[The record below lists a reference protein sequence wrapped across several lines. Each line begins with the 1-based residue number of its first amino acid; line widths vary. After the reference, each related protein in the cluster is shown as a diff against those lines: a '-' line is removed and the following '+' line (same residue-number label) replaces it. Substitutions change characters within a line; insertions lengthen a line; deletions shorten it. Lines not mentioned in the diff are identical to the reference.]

1 MRALLTYHTG
11 ETTMEQ
17 TRKAPLLSKAIGLG
31 IALLVADSSA
41 HAYELYA
48 DEDTTVTGNF
58 LAVYGMFNSRKN
70 YDGSTGGSSWREGFI
85 KYGLSID
92 QTLNGLGSVYGTAN
106 LVSSGTWG
114 DGDAAGLSDGSE
126 RTTKFDE
133 AFAGWRSGDL
143 FPVLGKDGV
152 DVSYGRQVITLGDG
166 FIVNDD
172 GLNLGKGV
180 ADGELNRGGAYY
192 LAARHA
198 FDKTAVLR
206 LGGKEGVHGSLMWIK
221 SDNRAQ
227 ANTEMAAGTLE
238 YSAAPGT
245 LGLTYIHGID
255 VDDHYASDFQKQRE
269 GMNIYSLR
277 GAGNAG
283 VENAHFAFEYAWQDK
298 DAGPEKA
305 WYTEAGY
312 TFADLPW
319 TPDLTYRYSRYSK
332 NWDSMFNGQNR
343 GYGTWFQG
351 EVAGNYS
358 GPFNSNTAIQHV
370 GLKLKPAETV
380 TIGALFFDYKT
391 LHTREALNLDGREM
405 DLYVEWAVNEHLIV
419 TPLVGLYKP
428 EKDADSGGNQVGG
441 NGTNV
446 YSQLVV
452 AVPF

>member
-1 MRALLTYHTG
+1 MEHTRH
-11 ETTMEQ
+11 TP
-17 TRKAPLLSKAIGLG
+17 PLRHAIGLG
-31 IALLVADSSA
+31 IALLVAEPSA
-41 HAYELYA
+41 QAYELYT

-70 YDGSTGGSSWREGFI
+70 YDGTAGGSSWREGFI
-85 KYGLSID
+85 KYGLSIE
-92 QTLNGLGSVYGTAN
+92 QTLAGSGSVYGTAN

-114 DGDAAGLSDGSE
+114 DGDPAGLSDGSE
-126 RTTKFDE
+126 RTIKFDE
-133 AFAGWRSGDL
+133 AFAGWRSGEL

-152 DVSYGRQVITLGDG
+152 DLSYGRQVITLGDG
-166 FIVNDD
+166 FIINDD
-172 GLNLGKGV
+172 GLNLGKGP
-180 ADGELNRGGAYY
+180 ADGEFNRGGAYY
-192 LAARHA
+192 LAARDA

-238 YSAAPGT
+238 YTRAPGT

-269 GMNIYSLR
+269 GMDIYSLR
-277 GAGNAG
+277 GSGNAG
-283 VENAHFAFEYAWQDK
+283 LENAHFAFEYAWQDK
-298 DAGPEKA
+298 DADPEKA

-319 TPDLTYRYSRYSK
+319 TPDLTYRYSRYSQ
-332 NWDSMFNGQNR
+332 NWDSMFNGLSR

-351 EVAGNYS
+351 EVTGNYS

-380 TIGALFFDYKT
+380 TLGALLFDYKT
-391 LHTREALNLDGREM
+391 LHTRQALNLDGREL
-405 DLYVEWAVNEHLIV
+405 DLYVEWALNEHLIV

-428 EKDADSGGNQVGG
+428 EKDESNGGNQVGG

>member
-1 MRALLTYHTG
+1 
-11 ETTMEQ
+11 MEQ
-17 TRKAPLLSKAIGLG
+17 TLKTRSLSKAVGLG
-31 IALLVADSSA
+31 IALLIADSSA
-41 HAYELYA
+41 QAYELYT
-48 DEDTTVTGNF
+48 DNDTKVTGNF

-70 YDGSTGGSSWREGFI
+70 YDGTTGGSSWREGFI
-85 KYGLSID
+85 KYGLSVD
-92 QTLNGLGSVYGTAN
+92 QTLSGLGSVYGTAN

-114 DGDAAGLSDGSE
+114 DGDAAGLTDGTE

-152 DVSYGRQVITLGDG
+152 DLSFGRQIITLGDG
-166 FIVNDD
+166 FIINDD

-180 ADGELNRGGAYY
+180 ADGEFNRGGAYY

-198 FDKTAVLR
+198 FDETAVVR

-227 ANTEMAAGTLE
+227 AKTEMAASTLE
-238 YSAAPGT
+238 YTAAPGT
-245 LGLTYIHGID
+245 LGLTYIHGIK
-255 VDDHYASDFQKQRE
+255 VDDRFASDFQKQRE

-277 GAGNAG
+277 DAGNAG
-283 VENAHFAFEYAWQDK
+283 IENAHFAFEYAWQDK
-298 DAGPEKA
+298 DTGPEKA

-319 TPDLTYRYSRYSK
+319 SPDLTYRYSRYSK
-332 NWDSMFNGQNR
+332 DWDSMFNGVSR

-351 EVAGNYS
+351 EVAGNYA

-370 GLKLKPAETV
+370 ALKVKPVAPV
-380 TIGALFFDYKT
+380 TIGALFFDYTT
-391 LHTREALNLDGREM
+391 LHKGDALNLDGREL
-405 DLYVEWAVNEHLIV
+405 DLYAEWAVSEHLIV

-428 EKDADSGGNQVGG
+428 KKDESNGGNQVGG

-446 YSQLVV
+446 YSQLTV

>member
-1 MRALLTYHTG
+1 
-11 ETTMEQ
+11 MEQ
-17 TRKAPLLSKAIGLG
+17 TLKTRSLSKAVGLG
-31 IALLVADSSA
+31 IALLIADSSA
-41 HAYELYA
+41 QAYELYA
-48 DEDTTVTGNF
+48 DNDTKVTGNF

-70 YDGSTGGSSWREGFI
+70 YDGTTGGSSWREGFI
-85 KYGLSID
+85 KYGLSVD
-92 QTLNGLGSVYGTAN
+92 QTLGGLGSVYGTAN

-114 DGDAAGLSDGSE
+114 DGDAAGLTDGTE

-152 DVSYGRQVITLGDG
+152 DLSFGRQIITLGDG
-166 FIVNDD
+166 FIINDD

-180 ADGELNRGGAYY
+180 ADGEFNRGGAYY

-198 FDKTAVLR
+198 FDETAVVR

-227 ANTEMAAGTLE
+227 AKTEMAASTLE
-238 YSAAPGT
+238 YTAAPGT
-245 LGLTYIHGID
+245 LGLTYIHGIK
-255 VDDHYASDFQKQRE
+255 VDDRFASDFQKQRE

-277 GAGNAG
+277 DAGNAG
-283 VENAHFAFEYAWQDK
+283 IENAHFAFEYAWQDK
-298 DAGPEKA
+298 DTGPEKA

-319 TPDLTYRYSRYSK
+319 SPDLTYRYSRYSK
-332 NWDSMFNGQNR
+332 DWDSMFNGVSR

-351 EVAGNYS
+351 EVAGNYA

-370 GLKLKPAETV
+370 ALKVKPVAPV
-380 TIGALFFDYKT
+380 TIGALFFDYTT
-391 LHTREALNLDGREM
+391 LHKGDALNLDGREL
-405 DLYVEWAVNEHLIV
+405 DLYAEWAVSEHLIV

-428 EKDADSGGNQVGG
+428 KKDGSNGGNQVGG

-446 YSQLVV
+446 YSQLTV

>member
-1 MRALLTYHTG
+1 
-11 ETTMEQ
+11 MEQ
-17 TRKAPLLSKAIGLG
+17 TLKTRSLSKAVGLG
-31 IALLVADSSA
+31 IALLIADSSA
-41 HAYELYA
+41 QAYELYT
-48 DEDTTVTGNF
+48 DNDTKVTGNF

-70 YDGSTGGSSWREGFI
+70 YDGTTGGSSWREGFI
-85 KYGLSID
+85 KYGLSVD
-92 QTLNGLGSVYGTAN
+92 QTLGGLGSVYGTAN

-114 DGDAAGLSDGSE
+114 DGDAAGLTDGTE

-152 DVSYGRQVITLGDG
+152 DLSFGRQIITLGDG
-166 FIVNDD
+166 FIINDD

-180 ADGELNRGGAYY
+180 ADGEFNRGGAYY

-198 FDKTAVLR
+198 FDETAVVR

-227 ANTEMAAGTLE
+227 AKTEMAASTLE
-238 YSAAPGT
+238 YTAAPGT
-245 LGLTYIHGID
+245 LGLTYIHGIK
-255 VDDHYASDFQKQRE
+255 VDDRFASDFQKQRE

-283 VENAHFAFEYAWQDK
+283 IENAHFAFEYAWQDK
-298 DAGPEKA
+298 DTGPEKA

-319 TPDLTYRYSRYSK
+319 SPDLTYRYSRYSK
-332 NWDSMFNGQNR
+332 DWDSMFNGVSR

-351 EVAGNYS
+351 EVAGNYA

-370 GLKLKPAETV
+370 ALKVKPVAPV
-380 TIGALFFDYKT
+380 TIGALFFDYTT
-391 LHTREALNLDGREM
+391 LHKGDALNLDGREL
-405 DLYVEWAVNEHLIV
+405 DLYAEWAVSEHLIV

-428 EKDADSGGNQVGG
+428 KKDGSNGGNQVGG

-446 YSQLVV
+446 YSQLTV

>member
-1 MRALLTYHTG
+1 MEHTRN
-11 ETTMEQ
+11 T
-17 TRKAPLLSKAIGLG
+17 PLLRNAIGLG

-41 HAYELYA
+41 QAYELYA
-48 DEDTTVTGNF
+48 DDDTTVTGNF

-70 YDGSTGGSSWREGFI
+70 YDGTRGGSSWREGFI

-92 QTLNGLGSVYGTAN
+92 QTLGAMGSVYGTAN

-133 AFAGWRSGDL
+133 TFAGWRSGDL
-143 FPVLGKDGV
+143 FPALGKDGV
-152 DVSYGRQVITLGDG
+152 DLSYGRQVITLGDG
-166 FIVNDD
+166 FIINDD

-180 ADGELNRGGAYY
+180 ADGEFNRGGAYY

-206 LGGKEGVHGSLMWIK
+206 LGGQEGVHGSLMWIK

-227 ANTEMAAGTLE
+227 ANTEMAAGTLQ

-255 VDDHYASDFQKQRE
+255 VDDRYASEFQKQRE
-269 GMNIYSLR
+269 GMDIYSLR

-283 VENAHFAFEYAWQDK
+283 IDNAHFAFEYAWQDK

-305 WYTEAGY
+305 WYTEVGY
-312 TFADLPW
+312 TFAELPW

-332 NWDSMFNGQNR
+332 DWDSMFNGTSR

-351 EVAGNYS
+351 EVTGNYS
-358 GPFNSNTAIQHV
+358 GPFNSNTAVQHL
-370 GLKLKPAETV
+370 GLKLKPTEAV

-391 LHTREALNLDGREM
+391 LHTRDALNLDGREL

-428 EKDADSGGNQVGG
+428 EKDASNGGNQVSG

>member
-1 MRALLTYHTG
+1 
-11 ETTMEQ
+11 MEQ
-17 TRKAPLLSKAIGLG
+17 TLKTRSLSKAVGLG
-31 IALLVADSSA
+31 IALLIADSSA
-41 HAYELYA
+41 QAYELYT
-48 DEDTTVTGNF
+48 DNDTKVTGNF

-70 YDGSTGGSSWREGFI
+70 YDGTTGGSSWREGFI
-85 KYGLSID
+85 KYGLSVD
-92 QTLNGLGSVYGTAN
+92 QTLGGLGSVYGTAN

-114 DGDAAGLSDGSE
+114 DGDAAGLTDGTE

-152 DVSYGRQVITLGDG
+152 DLSFGRQIITLGDG
-166 FIVNDD
+166 FIINDD

-180 ADGELNRGGAYY
+180 ADGEFNRGGAYY

-198 FDKTAVLR
+198 FDETAVVR

-227 ANTEMAAGTLE
+227 AKTEMAASTLE
-238 YSAAPGT
+238 YTAAPGT
-245 LGLTYIHGID
+245 LGLTYIHGIK
-255 VDDHYASDFQKQRE
+255 VDDRFASDFQKQRE

-283 VENAHFAFEYAWQDK
+283 IENAHFAFEYAWQDK
-298 DAGPEKA
+298 DTGPEKA

-319 TPDLTYRYSRYSK
+319 SPDLTYRYSRYSK
-332 NWDSMFNGQNR
+332 DWDSMFNGVSR

-351 EVAGNYS
+351 EVAGNYA

-370 GLKLKPAETV
+370 ALKVKPVAPV
-380 TIGALFFDYKT
+380 TIGALFFDYTT
-391 LHTREALNLDGREM
+391 LHKGDALNLDGREL
-405 DLYVEWAVNEHLIV
+405 DLYAEWAVSEHLIV

-428 EKDADSGGNQVGG
+428 KKDESNGGNQVGG

-446 YSQLVV
+446 YSQLTV

>member
-1 MRALLTYHTG
+1 
-11 ETTMEQ
+11 MEQ
-17 TRKAPLLSKAIGLG
+17 TLKTRSLSKAVGLG
-31 IALLVADSSA
+31 IALLIADSSA
-41 HAYELYA
+41 QAYELYA
-48 DEDTTVTGNF
+48 DNDTKVTGNF

-70 YDGSTGGSSWREGFI
+70 YDGTTGGSSWREGFI
-85 KYGLSID
+85 KYGLSVD
-92 QTLNGLGSVYGTAN
+92 QTLGGLGSVYGTAN

-114 DGDAAGLSDGSE
+114 DGDAAGLTDGTE

-152 DVSYGRQVITLGDG
+152 DLSFGRQIITLGDG
-166 FIVNDD
+166 FIINDD

-180 ADGELNRGGAYY
+180 ADGEFNRGGAYY

-198 FDKTAVLR
+198 FDETAVVR

-227 ANTEMAAGTLE
+227 AKTEMAASTLE
-238 YSAAPGT
+238 YTAAPGT
-245 LGLTYIHGID
+245 LGLTYIHGIK
-255 VDDHYASDFQKQRE
+255 VDDRFASDFQKQRE

-283 VENAHFAFEYAWQDK
+283 IENAHFAFEYAWQDK
-298 DAGPEKA
+298 DTGPEKA

-319 TPDLTYRYSRYSK
+319 SPDLTYRYSRYSK
-332 NWDSMFNGQNR
+332 DWDSMFNGVSR

-351 EVAGNYS
+351 EVAGNYA

-370 GLKLKPAETV
+370 ALKVKPVAPV
-380 TIGALFFDYKT
+380 TIGALFFDYTT
-391 LHTREALNLDGREM
+391 LHKGDALNLDGREL
-405 DLYVEWAVNEHLIV
+405 DLYAEWAVSEHLIV

-428 EKDADSGGNQVGG
+428 KKDGSNGGNQVGG

-446 YSQLVV
+446 YSQLTV